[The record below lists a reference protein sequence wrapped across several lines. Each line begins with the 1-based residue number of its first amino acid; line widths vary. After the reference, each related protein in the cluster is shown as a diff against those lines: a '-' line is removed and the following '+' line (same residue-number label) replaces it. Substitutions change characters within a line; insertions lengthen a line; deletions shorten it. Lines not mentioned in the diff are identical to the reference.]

1 VKGGAALGDAA
12 LYLRGKLIKQLT
24 RLANARDR
32 TPPVVPVPID
42 EVINGERTPQAL
54 VRLLEGRSNP
64 EREAAVARYLR
75 TRGVLYAIHRFE
87 SREGSGESFSVELG
101 TGDRVLLVA
110 AHHDAVPGSPG
121 ANDNAAAVGIV
132 LSLIERLA
140 AEPPAGLRLRFLF
153 TAAEE
158 RAYLG
163 ARHYAQG
170 ANVGEL
176 AGVLSLELCGIGDS
190 VVIWDAADETPFL
203 RAVCAGLEAAA
214 LRRDQSYHVV
224 GRIPMFGSDH
234 RAFAPLG
241 VPAYGFTLAPSA
253 NAEALRQ
260 FVFSPVKSAV
270 RYLIHRP
277 APFDTYHT
285 PRDRGRTLEPAA
297 LGLARRALEAV
308 IAEVGSA
315 APRADGRG
323 GGGSARPHSPGP
335 ARPLHPGN
343 RR

>member
-1 VKGGAALGDAA
+1 VSGGALLRDAA

-32 TPPVVPVPID
+32 TPPVVPVPLD
-42 EVINGERTPQAL
+42 EVLRGGRTPQAL
-54 VRLLEGRSNP
+54 VRLLEGRSNA
-64 EREAAVARYLR
+64 ERESAVARYLR
-75 TRGVLYAIHRFE
+75 VRGVPFATHRFE
-87 SREGSGESFSVELG
+87 SREGSGENFAVELG
-101 TGDRVLLVA
+101 GGDRVLLVA

-121 ANDNAAAVGIV
+121 ANDNAAAVGV
-132 LSLIERLA
+132 LLSLIERLA
-140 AEPPAGLRLRFLF
+140 AAPPAKQRVRFLF

-163 ARHYAQG
+163 ARHYARE
-170 ANVGEL
+170 ASVGEL

-203 RAVCAGLEAAA
+203 RTVCAGLERVA

-241 VPAYGFTLAPSA
+241 VPAYGLTLAPSA

-260 FVFSPVKSAV
+260 FVWSPVKSAL

-285 PRDRGRTLEPAA
+285 PRDRGATLEPAA
-297 LGLARRALEAV
+297 LGLALRALEAV
-308 IAEVGSA
+308 IAEVA
-315 APRADGRG
+315 
-323 GGGSARPHSPGP
+323 
-335 ARPLHPGN
+335 
-343 RR
+343 